1 MDRVEIGRE
10 KTQTYTYVQI
20 VHIYFCNMY
29 VCSFCI
35 FIPKMREHIVMTFR
49 IYPFLIIFS
58 PESKWFLLPL
68 ISENIFSM

>member
-1 MDRVEIGRE
+1 MEGKKHRLTHMYKLCTFISV
-10 KTQTYTYVQI
+10 TCMS
-20 VHIYFCNMY
+20 VHS
-29 VCSFCI
+29 VVI